1 MRSENHSFSSSI
13 LTRLPQLIPYCD
25 RIEKTEF
32 RHEVSKLSELV
43 DYMFKNAQSTNP
55 HMNRLITYTLDI
67 CVLKAIECEQG
78 FVLLFNEGILSP
90 AFILN
95 RSVFELW
102 AAVFYVEK
110 TVKDFCTTRN
120 KDKLAKIA
128 DKLFAGTL
136 YPAQLPWGEPSL
148 EKPVHI
154 TTMIKELE
162 RDYPGSRQI
171 YSFLCEYCHP
181 NFLYD
186 AYARIA
192 TLVSGAWENPR
203 FLESIATALEKQL
216 SSLEQSLQGIKRSTK
231 AISDMCLKEYGI
243 L

>member
-1 MRSENHSFSSSI
+1 MRSENYSFRSSI

-32 RHEVSKLSELV
+32 QDEVSKLSQLV
-43 DYMFKNAQSTNP
+43 DYMFKNAQLTNP
-55 HMNRLITYTLDI
+55 YMNRLIIYTLDI
-67 CVLKAIECEQG
+67 CILKAIECERG
-78 FVLLFNEGILSP
+78 FILLFNEGILSP
-90 AFILN
+90 AFTLN

-102 AAVFYVEK
+102 AAAFYVGK
-110 TVKDFCTTRN
+110 TVKNFCNTRN
-120 KDKLAKIA
+120 KVELAKIA

-136 YPAQLPWGEPSL
+136 YPAQLPWGEPSA
-148 EKPVHI
+148 EKPIHI
-154 TTMIKELE
+154 STMIKELE
-162 RDYPGSRQI
+162 QEYPGSRQI
-171 YSFLCEYCHP
+171 YTFLCEYCHP

-216 SSLEQSLQGIKRSTK
+216 SSLEQALLGIKTSTK
-231 AISDMCLKEYGI
+231 AISEMCLKEYGI
-243 L
+243 Y